1 MVLIQESDQ
10 KYLREEFSKSLKSNI
25 ELIVFTAED
34 GQCKYCKETVQL
46 AEEVSSLTG
55 KIKLTIYDFNKD
67 AEKARELGVDK
78 YPTTIVCREG
88 SIHGRVRYAG
98 IPSGYEFGSLIEDI
112 KMVSDSEVKISSK
125 AMEGEEVVHIADHDG
140 PPVGSRVKCILDWE
154 NRYACMRMHTA
165 IHMLDA
171 VFTKTL
177 GTLGLSTGSQIYRDR
192 ARVDFSTESISRR
205 DAEDLVERTNIE
217 IRKDH
222 EVKAYEISREEAL
235 SIEGLARTRPGYELI
250 RKLETVRIV
259 DIVGLDRQADGGT
272 HVSRTSEIGIMTFLK
287 FESKGRNN
295 KRVYFTLDEP

>member
-1 MVLIQESDQ
+1 MTEKVYLRDS
-10 KYLREEFSKSLKSNI
+10 YLREI
-25 ELIVFTAED
+25 ESVVTSSDGNMICLDRTIFYPRGGGQPSDSGTIVFGEIR
-34 GQCKYCKETVQL
+34 L
-46 AEEVSSLTG
+46 NLLEVS
-55 KIKLTIYDFNKD
+55 K
-67 AEKARELGVDK
+67 
-78 YPTTIVCREG
+78 
-88 SIHGRVRYAG
+88 
-98 IPSGYEFGSLIEDI
+98 
-112 KMVSDSEVKISSK
+112 
-125 AMEGEEVVHIADHDG
+125 EGEEVVHIADHDG

>member
-125 AMEGEEVVHIADHDG
+125 AMEII
-140 PPVGSRVKCILDWE
+140 SKVK
-154 NRYACMRMHTA
+154 N
-165 IHMLDA
+165 
-171 VFTKTL
+171 
-177 GTLGLSTGSQIYRDR
+177 
-192 ARVDFSTESISRR
+192 
-205 DAEDLVERTNIE
+205 
-217 IRKDH
+217 
-222 EVKAYEISREEAL
+222 
-235 SIEGLARTRPGYELI
+235 P
-250 RKLETVRIV
+250 VRIKV
-259 DIVGLDRQADGGT
+259 FVTPTCPYCPRAVET
-272 HVSRTSEIGIMTFLK
+272 AHKFAFTNEKVSAEMIETSEFNKEAQDAGVTAVPHIVINDDIK
-287 FESKGRNN
+287 FDGARP
-295 KRVYFTLDEP
+295 DEEFAEYVLEASMNSAQN